1 MDKKLK
7 LIIAISIIVFILLLI
22 GAIVLKKEEFVSE
35 SEKEKL
41 IQYIKDVW
49 ASLDWAQQT
58 QLNNEWEMF
67 LITNKNKIQEVIDL
81 NKKNENFRP
90 LLICLINSNKLDPFN
105 IDRLTLLIISST
117 N

>member
-7 LIIAISIIVFILLLI
+7 VIIAISIIVFILLLI
-22 GAIVLKKEEFVSE
+22 GAIVLKKEEGFFTD

-41 IQYIKDVW
+41 IKYIQNVW
-49 ASLDWAQQT
+49 DSLDWAQQT

-67 LITNKNKIQEVIDL
+67 LITNKNKIKEVIEL
-81 NKKNENFRP
+81 NKKNEDFKP

-105 IDRLTLLIISST
+105 IDRLTLLIIS
-117 N
+117 